1 MIAPQIVES
10 ILQMKIWRLYNKPK
24 IAALCEQKGMYQ
36 RALEN
41 YTDIKDIKRVLLN
54 SHALSPDFIADYLGR
69 MEKD

>member
-10 ILQMKIWRLYNKPK
+10 ILQMKIWSLYNRAK

-54 SHALSPDFIADYLGR
+54 SHALPVDFINEYLGK
-69 MEKD
+69 MSP